1 MGMFVLLLGLFVW
14 SEESLVAHAFPRSPL
29 AAALQGAVQNA
40 RRCPPLSDVASLSFA
55 EQPRIVVR
63 DDEQFACKRLIEC
76 DVMTSPPETNVYW
89 FVNKQLVH
97 SVAQRD
103 ITLEGNP
110 EQTILGVSQTRHR
123 FCLDPFLK
131 PNQENTVSCRVQS
144 SCKSDVIIESPPL
157 VTMGPS
163 HNSPLT
169 KYSPQAPLITLVT
182 ATRMEIAGQFVQ
194 LFCHATGKP
203 KPNIEWMVLDD
214 ADESKVYP
222 ISDFKDFIYVLDGGD
237 VLINTAATDR
247 ASITLQCNASN
258 EDGYDA
264 AESSLI
270 ILAPNDSQS

>member
-1 MGMFVLLLGLFVW
+1 MGLVVYLLLLW
-14 SEESLVAHAFPRSPL
+14 SQTIVDAFPLS
-29 AAALQGAVQNA
+29 AALHGAVLNA

-55 EQPRIVVR
+55 EPPHVVVR
-63 DDEQFACKRLIEC
+63 DEEQFACKRLVEC

-89 FVNKQLVH
+89 FVNQEMVH

-103 ITLEGNP
+103 ITLEENP

-131 PNQENTVSCRVQS
+131 PGQENTVKCRVQS

-163 HNSPLT
+163 HANPPLT

-203 KPNIEWMVLDD
+203 KPSIEWMVLDD
-214 ADESKVYP
+214 VEEGKVYP
-222 ISDFKDFIYVLDGGD
+222 VSAFKEFIYMLEGGD
-237 VLINTAATDR
+237 ILINTAATDR

-270 ILAPNDSQS
+270 ILAANE